1 MGSNKKTP
9 ASAQIATALAY
20 GNTQCSRRWQLA
32 IAATGCVG
40 CTTSP
45 RRSIRQPRSTCG
57 YRRRN
62 AMPYKLSS
70 GRRYLYGEL
79 LPGEMIET
87 RLKDCSQDWISACQS
102 AIAAAPEEFVDD
114 LLSAISLAVRVERN
128 RRANAPMPE
137 TERRQRS
144 LFSSGLT
151 WIPTG
156 HTQRTWSN
164 SGHQSGG
171 AVRFTMCPEARS
183 GVDSTKKRNPSYH
196 VSYHGLAL
204 DTPCLHHLVWQRIV
218 AVKIEAIRPDET
230 ESRRSAAD
238 LRK

>member
-171 AVRFTMCPEARS
+171 GGEIRTHGRVAPSLVFKTSALNRS
-183 GVDSTKKRNPSYH
+183 
-196 VSYHGLAL
+196 A
-204 DTPCLHHLVWQRIV
+204 TPPGSAHFITASLPIAPHTACTTC
-218 AVKIEAIRPDET
+218 DET
-230 ESRRSAAD
+230 RR
-238 LRK
+238 